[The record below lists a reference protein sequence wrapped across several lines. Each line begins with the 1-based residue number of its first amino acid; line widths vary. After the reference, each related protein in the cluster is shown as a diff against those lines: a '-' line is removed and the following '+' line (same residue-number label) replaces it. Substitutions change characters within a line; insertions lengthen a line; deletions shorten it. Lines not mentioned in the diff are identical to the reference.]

1 MPKHHTAADYVKVL
15 TESHGLVAP
24 AARKLKV
31 TRQAVYR
38 MAKKHPTVQEA
49 MTDAREELIDLAE
62 VRLFEAVNKGSLPA
76 VFFALRTIG
85 KDRGYGTRVEIDHK
99 VPTQEEIEAM
109 SDEELE
115 RHAKALRLN

>member
-1 MPKHHTAADYVKVL
+1 MPKHHTAADYAKAL

-31 TRQAVYR
+31 SRQAIYR
-38 MAKKHPTVQEA
+38 MAKRHPTVQEA
-49 MTDAREELIDLAE
+49 MKDARDDLVDLAE
-62 VRLFEAVNKGSLPA
+62 IRLFEAVNKGSLPA

-99 VPTQEEIEAM
+99 GPTPDELEAM

-115 RHAKALRLN
+115 RHVRSLGLN